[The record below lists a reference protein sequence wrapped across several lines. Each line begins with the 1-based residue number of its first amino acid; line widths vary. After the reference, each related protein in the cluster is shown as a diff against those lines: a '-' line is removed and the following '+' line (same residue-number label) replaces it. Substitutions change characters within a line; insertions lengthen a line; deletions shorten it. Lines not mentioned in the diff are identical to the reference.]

1 MPSAVLPS
9 LLGTVE
15 ENIPDKKW
23 VIVRFTTAA
32 VVLVTGLTV
41 VGLTACS
48 GEAAPKP
55 TATPTPVAASGDGI
69 LRIGDLTPT
78 TGDLAA
84 YGNSQAAGVELA
96 VREINESGG
105 YNKVP
110 VEVLHRNAGDGD
122 ATITEASF
130 NDLLSRGVDVIIAPD
145 SKTVT
150 KTLQDLVT
158 KNESNVA
165 VISIATGK
173 NATKEGTVKVVT
185 PDDAFAARLKS
196 SDPSLAE
203 LGYGAEAYDATVA
216 SALAATVAK
225 DDGGA
230 SVVQG
235 LVSVSSHSGITCT
248 SYGMCLDVLT
258 KKPSIDYVG
267 ISGQMNYDAKTGVA
281 YFVKK

>member
-1 MPSAVLPS
+1 
-9 LLGTVE
+9 
-15 ENIPDKKW
+15 
-23 VIVRFTTAA
+23 VRFNKAA
-32 VVLVTGLTV
+32 VILVTGLAV

-48 GEAAPKP
+48 GEAAPTP

-78 TGDLAA
+78 TGDMAA
-84 YGNSQAAGVELA
+84 FGNSQAAGVELA
-96 VREINESGG
+96 VREINDAGG

-122 ATITEASF
+122 AAITEASF

-165 VISIATGK
+165 IISIATGK
-173 NATKEGTVKVVT
+173 NATKEGTVTVLK
-185 PDDAFAARLKS
+185 PDDAFVARLQS
-196 SDPSLAE
+196 SDPSLTE
-203 LGYGAEAYDATVA
+203 VGYGAEAYDSTIA
-216 SALAATVAK
+216 SALAATVAQ

-235 LVSVSSHSGITCT
+235 LVSVSSHGGITCT
-248 SYGMCLDVLT
+248 SYGMCLDVLV

-267 ISGQMNYDAKTGVA
+267 IAGQMNYDSKTGVT
-281 YFVKK
+281 YFTKK

>member
-1 MPSAVLPS
+1 M
-9 LLGTVE
+9 
-15 ENIPDKKW
+15 
-23 VIVRFTTAA
+23 RFSKAA
-32 VVLVTGLTV
+32 VVLVTGLAV
-41 VGLTACS
+41 LGLTACA
-48 GEAAPKP
+48 GEPAPKP
-55 TATPTPVAASGDGI
+55 TATPTPVAPSGDGI

-78 TGDLAA
+78 TGDMAA
-84 YGNSQAAGVELA
+84 FGNSQAAGVELA
-96 VREINESGG
+96 VREINDAGG

-122 ATITEASF
+122 AAVTEASF

-165 VISIATGK
+165 VISIATGT
-173 NATKEGTVKVVT
+173 NATKEGTIKVVT

-196 SDPSLAE
+196 SDPSLSE
-203 LGYGAEAYDATVA
+203 LGYGAESYDATIA

-235 LVSVSSHSGITCT
+235 LVSISTRAGITCT

-258 KKPSIDYVG
+258 KKPVIDYVG
-267 ISGQMNYDAKTGVA
+267 IAGQMNYDAKTGVT
-281 YFVKK
+281 YFGKK